1 MTKVITYGTYDL
13 LHYGHIRL
21 LERAKAL
28 GDYLI
33 VGVTA
38 EDFDKVRGKINVE
51 QSLVERMEAVRA
63 TGLADEII
71 VEEYEGQKIDDIRR
85 YDIDI
90 FTVGSDWV
98 GKFDYLNEYCEVVY
112 LDRTEGVSSTE
123 IRSQRAMLKVGF
135 VGDGPVLDKYLAES
149 SFVNGVEIA
158 GRLSIGRAF
167 SFEDEFACLLN
178 NVDAIYL
185 ATHPDGHVPQ
195 IRKAIAAGVHVLCES
210 PIAKTAREVK
220 DLQRAAS
227 EAGLVLMDAIKTA
240 YATAYSRLLLLA
252 KSGRIGKVVSVDA
265 TCTSLRPFD
274 NENEA
279 CSNNWGAMDTWA
291 PTALLPI
298 VQLLGTEWERVDIAA
313 GYGDKGKGRDAF
325 ARVTFEYPEAVA
337 SFKVGSAV
345 KAEGDLV
352 IAGTE
357 GYIYVPAPWWKTDY
371 FEIRRED
378 PNNNKRYFYQLD
390 GEGIRYQLVAF
401 VRAIEKGA
409 SLSGVSSDD
418 SVAIARIMEEFAS
431 KRNVISL
438 GLI

>member
-1 MTKVITYGTYDL
+1 MKKVITYGTYDL

-112 LDRTEGVSSTE
+112 LDRTQGVSSTE
-123 IRSQRAMLKVGF
+123 IRSERSTLKVGF

-149 SFVNGVEIA
+149 SFVNGMEVA
-158 GRLSIGRAF
+158 GQLSVGCP
-167 SFEDEFACLLN
+167 SFQEEFACLLKD
-178 NVDAIYL
+178 VDAIYL

-195 IRKAIAAGVHVLCES
+195 IKMALAAGAHVLCES
-210 PIAKTAREVK
+210 PIAKTSEEAKE
-220 DLQRAAS
+220 LQQIAS
-227 EAGLVLMDAIKTA
+227 ESGLVLMDAIKTA

-252 KSGRIGKVVSVDA
+252 KSGRIGKVISVDA

-274 NENEA
+274 KDNEP
-279 CSNNWGAMDTWA
+279 CSSNWGAMDTWA

-298 VQLLGTEWERVDIAA
+298 VQLLGTEWDRVDMAA
-313 GYGDKGKGRDAF
+313 CYGDDGKQRDTF
-325 ARVTFEYPEAVA
+325 ARVSLEYPEAVA

-357 GYIYVPAPWWKTDY
+357 GYLYVPAPWWKTDY
-371 FEIRRED
+371 FEIRRENPAD
-378 PNNNKRYFYQLD
+378 NKRYFYQLD

-401 VRAIEKGA
+401 ARAIEKGTR
-409 SLSGVSSDD
+409 LSGVMPED
-418 SVAIARIMEEFAS
+418 SCAIAQIFEQFGSSACRD
-431 KRNVISL
+431 L
-438 GLI
+438 GVVG